1 MSNRYLY
8 NWKGKIDG
16 TGTNRRAGFH
26 FFCDSAAQTNR
37 GNSYFVW
44 FRADQSQLEIYKTTS
59 NSFGTASYT
68 APLTININTWYDFK
82 VAYDRISGKM
92 DVYVND
98 VLAGSWTDPS
108 PYSTGN
114 YISFR
119 SGNCD
124 YMVNDLAVY
133 RSRLPSVTVSVGAAS
148 TNDVRYQ
155 NPNPATPSCKIRSIT
170 KDVAGNLSA
179 VASQN
184 VNIDWTIPTSFSVN
198 DGTSIDIDTT
208 HSLTQLSANWT
219 MSADTNSGLV
229 QYLYA
234 IGTTPGAT
242 DIVNWTNNNLNTSV
256 TQTGLSLVQ
265 NQYYYFSVQ
274 SKDSAGLLSTVF
286 SSDGQIA
293 LLATGINEHIATSG
307 LYVYPNPFTNITN
320 IKYRITENSKLEITL
335 CDVLG
340 KEIILYNNN
349 QTAGSYELTI
359 NAVDLQ
365 LSKGI
370 YFVKLKTDT
379 MQKVVKIIID

>member
-1 MSNRYLY
+1 
-8 NWKGKIDG
+8 
-16 TGTNRRAGFH
+16 
-26 FFCDSAAQTNR
+26 
-37 GNSYFVW
+37 
-44 FRADQSQLEIYKTTS
+44 
-59 NSFGTASYT
+59 
-68 APLTININTWYDFK
+68 
-82 VAYDRISGKM
+82 
-92 DVYVND
+92 
-98 VLAGSWTDPS
+98 
-108 PYSTGN
+108 
-114 YISFR
+114 
-119 SGNCD
+119 
-124 YMVNDLAVY
+124 
-133 RSRLPSVTVSVGAAS
+133 
-148 TNDVRYQ
+148 
-155 NPNPATPSCKIRSIT
+155 
-170 KDVAGNLSA
+170 
-179 VASQN
+179 
-184 VNIDWTIPTSFSVN
+184 
-198 DGTSIDIDTT
+198 
-208 HSLTQLSANWT
+208 
-219 MSADTNSGLV
+219 
-229 QYLYA
+229 
-234 IGTTPGAT
+234 
-242 DIVNWTNNNLNTSV
+242 VNWTNNNLNTSV